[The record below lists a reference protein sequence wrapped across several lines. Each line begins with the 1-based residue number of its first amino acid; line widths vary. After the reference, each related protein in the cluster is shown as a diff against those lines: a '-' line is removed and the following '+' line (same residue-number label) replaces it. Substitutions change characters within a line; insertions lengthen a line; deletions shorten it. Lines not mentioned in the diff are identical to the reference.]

1 MLLKFNGTFIVK
13 KLFFVLLVLCASVA
27 PAKIRAQEIH
37 TPAEMQAVEVPTEPV
52 APFITSLNA
61 VSKSS
66 LVLQWQMTGEASGRA
81 DFSGFRIYRNGEFV
95 VDLPP
100 TAREFRDQNLP
111 PYSVQFYN
119 VAARW
124 GETEARSPSV
134 ADITKLPNESD
145 SRTTEKFDIVV
156 VGATPGGIAAA
167 LTAARLGDKVAL
179 ISPGPW
185 IGGMMTGGLSRT
197 DFGSMKS
204 AGGLF
209 KEFTDRAR
217 AYYTKKYGPDSLQ
230 LKASRNGYYFE
241 PRVAKWIF
249 SELLAE
255 QPNITVLLDH
265 YPRDVVKVG
274 NRVTALYVL
283 DRPRMIRKTLQAKIF
298 IDATYEG
305 DVAAQ
310 AGAAYRIGRES
321 RGEFG
326 EQHAGELFWE
336 PVARKVVFGSGAGD
350 RKVQAYNYR
359 LCLTNNPENLLPFP
373 APTRYDRE
381 RYVTLLPDIASG
393 RVKNMEQVLS
403 ILPLPEDKFD
413 ANNHPLGNPSSDLIG
428 GSDNYPEADLWAR
441 ENIAKA
447 HREHVLG
454 LLYFVQH
461 DSEVPES
468 FREEAL
474 KWGFAYDEFV
484 DNGRFPTQL
493 YVREGRR
500 IEGDY
505 LFTQNDAQ
513 SLDPEYRPNFHT
525 DSIAVADYP
534 IDSHGTSPER
544 EGLLEGFFY
553 LPGTQTRPSQVPY
566 RVMTPRGVEGVLVSV
581 CVSCTHIGYGTL
593 RMEPVF
599 MSLGTTAGTAAHLAL
614 QRGVLPSQISESELQ
629 RELLKQQHVI
639 CVFNDVPLE
648 HPDWQAL
655 QWFGARGFFPTY
667 QAQPD
672 ETLTRAQAAQ
682 WLWQWLQMQ
691 KPNLKPFIGNATF
704 ADVRGDHPEYLAV
717 QSLLHEKIIDNASVF
732 SPAENL
738 DVATMKLWVKR
749 AAARLK
755 KPEPNLAEVNSST
768 RGEFCRQLYEIVG
781 SV

>member
-1 MLLKFNGTFIVK
+1 MSKFLLF
-13 KLFFVLLVLCASVA
+13 LLSLCALSA
-27 PAKIRAQEIH
+27 PSTIYAQNEI
-37 TPAEMQAVEVPTEPV
+37 VETVPV
-52 APFITSLNA
+52 APFITSLRA
-61 VSKSS
+61 LSTSS
-66 LVLQWQMTGEASGRA
+66 LLLQWQLPADAIARA

-95 VDLPP
+95 TDLPP
-100 TAREFRDQNLP
+100 QTREFRDANLP
-111 PYSVQFYN
+111 PYSVQFYS

-124 GETEARSPSV
+124 GDSEARSPSV
-134 ADITKLPNESD
+134 ADITNLPNERD
-145 SRTTEKFDIVV
+145 TRTVESYDLVV
-156 VGATPGGIAAA
+156 VGATSGGIAAA

-179 ISPGPW
+179 VSPSPW
-185 IGGMMTGGLSRT
+185 LGGMMTGGLSRT

-209 KEFTDRAR
+209 KEFTDRVR
-217 AYYTKKYGPDSLQ
+217 AYYTKKYGPDSPQ

-255 QPNITVLLDH
+255 QPNITVLREH
-265 YPRDVVKVG
+265 YPRDVVKIG
-274 NRVTALYVL
+274 NRVIALYVL
-283 DRPRMIRKTLQAKIF
+283 DRPRMIRKTLRAKVF

-326 EQHAGELFWE
+326 EPHAGELFWE

-359 LCLTNNPENLLPFP
+359 LCLTRNPENQIPFP
-373 APTRYDRE
+373 LPERYDRA

-403 ILPLPEDKFD
+403 ILPLPEEKFD

-428 GSDNYPEADLWAR
+428 GGDSYPEADLWER
-441 ENIAKA
+441 EIIAKA

-461 DSEVPES
+461 DAEVPES
-468 FREEAL
+468 FRSEAQ
-474 KWGFAYDEFV
+474 KWGFAYDEFI
-484 DNGRFPTQL
+484 DNHRFPTQL

-500 IEGDY
+500 IVGDY

-513 SLDPEYRPNFHT
+513 SLDPEYRPNFHR

-534 IDSHGTSPER
+534 IDSHGTTPER
-544 EGLLEGFFY
+544 DGLLEGFFY

-566 RVMTPRGVEGVLVSV
+566 RVMTPQGIEGVLVSV

-599 MSLGTTAGTAAHLAL
+599 MSLGTTAGTAAHLAI
-614 QRGVLPSQISESELQ
+614 RHRVLPSQISAEELQ
-629 RELLKQQHVI
+629 RELLAQQHVI

-648 HPDWQAL
+648 HPAWAAL

-667 QAQPD
+667 QAHPD
-672 ETLTRAQAAQ
+672 EIITRAQAAQ
-682 WLWQWLQMQ
+682 WLWQWLQLQ
-691 KPNLKPFIGNATF
+691 KSDLPPFVGAAHFQDI
-704 ADVRGDHPEYLAV
+704 RGEHPEYLAV
-717 QSLLHEKIIDNASVF
+717 QSLLHLKIIDDATIF
-732 SPAENL
+732 APAQTL
-738 DVATMKLWVKR
+738 DAATLQLWLKR
-749 AAARLK
+749 AAALLK
-755 KPEPNLAEVNSST
+755 KPVTKFAVNSAIT
-768 RGEFCRQLYEIVG
+768 RGAFCQQLYDLG
-781 SV
+781 D